1 MFVRYH
7 SIRCCANTVTCDKAN
22 LAGTWGHHTCYEQT
36 WHDSNR
42 FYITYH
48 QTQLNEN
55 NGNWQSHKF
64 IFADYI
70 RHWFPCMAVS
80 WSAINT
86 RKCSHNCRRFF
97 YSENPDS
104 KVRVAKMGPT
114 WVLAAPG
121 GPHLGPANLA
131 IRELMMLRCSTTGA
145 ASSSAIVTP
154 TESDYLFMSD
164 LLSYVCADWP

>member
-1 MFVRYH
+1 MLVRYH

-64 IFADYI
+64 IFADHI
-70 RHWFPCMAVS
+70 RHWFPCMVVS

-97 YSENPDS
+97 IVKTQIARFVWPKWGPPECWRPQ
-104 KVRVAKMGPT
+104 VGPT
-114 WVLAAPG
+114 LAPR
-121 GPHLGPANLA
+121 
-131 IRELMMLRCSTTGA
+131 I
-145 ASSSAIVTP
+145 
-154 TESDYLFMSD
+154 
-164 LLSYVCADWP
+164 LLSGNLWCCGVARQAQLLVRQ